1 MRPKADKLKTK
12 LATRLERAVALS
24 RSRLQSGWIQPF
36 SHTSKP
42 GRSDSN
48 REPWASKTPAPPIVL
63 HPDGADRNR
72 TRNLF
77 LAKELLSQLSYSPV
91 KFRRSRDARLVVQ
104 IYSSVA
110 LPFGHTGIVRRRLD
124 LNQHVLVSLRQET
137 PTMRTRGLEP
147 PIPVMSRPWLSR
159 WPTRASP
166 AMRVPQPRR
175 GETESGRVE
184 RRAF

>member
-1 MRPKADKLKTK
+1 MRARAYKA
-12 LATRLERAVALS
+12 R
-24 RSRLQSGWIQPF
+24 GF
-36 SHTSKP
+36 SHSPTPAEP

-48 REPWASKTPAPPIVL
+48 REPWESKSPAQPIVL
-63 HPDGADRNR
+63 HPDGAGQDRTDDLR
-72 TRNLF
+72 F
-77 LAKELLSQLSYSPV
+77 AGPALSRLSYYPV